1 MSENKM
7 RFYTALQTT
16 PQEARKQIKGGRL
29 NGFTDINPM
38 WRIKKLTE
46 LFGPCGM
53 GWKVEVVKSEL
64 IPSEPGEVKAFV
76 QINLYVSDGAVWSDP
91 IPGFG
96 GSSFVSKERT
106 GLFVSDECFK
116 MAFTDAIGSACKML
130 GMSADIFFEKDRTKY
145 TSLDEPQPKEPQP
158 MEPQTPENRQI
169 TVQEAAATVME
180 FGEYTGKT
188 LGELYKQNL
197 TYIVTLY
204 NDPTTPAGIR
214 QKIDI
219 LKAAMAKAARGGK
232 NA

>member
-1 MSENKM
+1 MNENKM
-7 RFYTALQTT
+7 RIYTALQVT
-16 PQEARKQIKGGRL
+16 PQEARKTIRGGRL

-46 LFGPCGM
+46 LFGPCGL

-64 IPSEPGEVKAFV
+64 VPSETGEVKAFV
-76 QINLYVSDGAVWSDP
+76 HINLYVSEGSVWSDP

-96 GSSFVSKERT
+96 GSSFVSKEKT

-145 TSLDEPQPKEPQP
+145 TSLDEPQPMEPQP
-158 MEPQTPENRQI
+158 PEPRQI
-169 TVQEAAATVME
+169 TVQEAAATVMD

-197 TYIVTLY
+197 IYIVTLY
-204 NDPTTPAGIR
+204 NDPTTPADIR